1 MRDCRPALA
10 ALAVMAL
17 GMASAAAQDYPVKPI
32 TLIIP
37 WPAGGST
44 DVVLRA
50 VADAAG
56 KQLGQ
61 PVIVENKAG
70 GSGTIG
76 PATMA
81 AVAKP
86 DGYTISQI
94 PVTVFRLPLLQD
106 TTWDPDKDFTYII
119 HLSGYV
125 QGIVANADTP
135 FRTWQDVVD
144 YAKQNPGKVTYG
156 SSGTG
161 GSTHIGTEQI
171 AAKSGIKLTHVPF
184 KGNAE
189 VNAAVAGGH
198 TMLGAAGASS
208 KPLADAG
215 KVRFLNIWTA
225 KRVAGLPDVPTLHDL
240 GFGLT
245 LESPFGIAGPK
256 GLDPRIVAKL
266 HDAFKK
272 SLDDPAVVAAIN
284 RYDMTVNYLG
294 PDDYAKF
301 VKVVTAEEKA
311 TLETIG
317 LGKKK

>member
-1 MRDCRPALA
+1 MRDCRRALA

-106 TTWDPDKDFTYII
+106 TRIFT
-119 HLSGYV
+119 
-125 QGIVANADTP
+125 
-135 FRTWQDVVD
+135 
-144 YAKQNPGKVTYG
+144 
-156 SSGTG
+156 
-161 GSTHIGTEQI
+161 
-171 AAKSGIKLTHVPF
+171 
-184 KGNAE
+184 
-189 VNAAVAGGH
+189 
-198 TMLGAAGASS
+198 
-208 KPLADAG
+208 
-215 KVRFLNIWTA
+215 
-225 KRVAGLPDVPTLHDL
+225 
-240 GFGLT
+240 
-245 LESPFGIAGPK
+245 
-256 GLDPRIVAKL
+256 
-266 HDAFKK
+266 
-272 SLDDPAVVAAIN
+272 
-284 RYDMTVNYLG
+284 
-294 PDDYAKF
+294 
-301 VKVVTAEEKA
+301 
-311 TLETIG
+311 
-317 LGKKK
+317 